1 MSVLNTSDNIRS
13 GSSQVSR
20 VYSSSTIVWPT
31 AFWTFN
37 DPAGAPGAGSTI
49 SGSSLTLSA
58 ASTANFGDGTI
69 VNATTPT
76 ASIDHTY

>member
-1 MSVLNTSDNIRS
+1 MSVLNNTGDIKL

-20 VYSSSTIVWPT
+20 VYSAGTLVWPT
-31 AFWTFN
+31 AFWTF
-37 DPAGAPGAGSTI
+37 DAPAAGTTI

-58 ASTANFGDGTI
+58 ASTLNLGDGTI

>member
-20 VYSSSTIVWPT
+20 VYSSSAIVWPT

-37 DPAGAPGAGSTI
+37 APAAGTTI
-49 SGSSLTLSA
+49 SGSSLTLSTA
-58 ASTANFGDGTI
+58 ATANLGDGSI
-69 VNATTPT
+69 VNMSAPT

>member
-37 DPAGAPGAGSTI
+37 DPAAGTTI
-49 SGSSLTLSA
+49 SGSSLTLSTA
-58 ASTANFGDGTI
+58 ATANLGDGSI
-69 VNATTPT
+69 VNMSAPT

>member
-1 MSVLNTSDNIRS
+1 MSVLNNTGDIKL

-20 VYSSSTIVWPT
+20 VYSAATLLWPT

-37 DPAGAPGAGSTI
+37 APAAGTTI

-58 ASTANFGDGTI
+58 AATLNLGDGTI
-69 VNATTPT
+69 VNMTAPD

>member
-1 MSVLNTSDNIRS
+1 MSVLNFTDNIKV
-13 GSSQVSR
+13 GSLQASR
-20 VYSSSTIVWPT
+20 VYSAGTLVWPT

-37 DPAGAPGAGSTI
+37 DPAAGTTI

-58 ASTANFGDGTI
+58 AATRNNGDGSI
-69 VNATTPT
+69 VNMTAPT

>member
-37 DPAGAPGAGSTI
+37 DPAAGTTI
-49 SGSSLTLSA
+49 SGSSLTLSTA
-58 ASTANFGDGTI
+58 ATANLGDGTI
-69 VNATTPT
+69 VNMSAPT
-76 ASIDHTY
+76 DSIDHTY

>member
-37 DPAGAPGAGSTI
+37 APAAGTTI
-49 SGSSLTLSA
+49 SGSSLTLSTA
-58 ASTANFGDGTI
+58 ATANLGDGSI
-69 VNATTPT
+69 VNMSAPT

>member
-20 VYSSSTIVWPT
+20 VYSSGTLVWPT
-31 AFWTFN
+31 AFWTF
-37 DPAGAPGAGSTI
+37 DAPAAGTTI

-58 ASTANFGDGTI
+58 ASTLNLGDGTI